1 MANSNVFQ
9 LSQPGTFSDPLTE
22 VLRNGARALLSQAVE
37 AEVAAL
43 LNRHADQLT
52 DDGRQRLVR
61 HGHLPEREIV
71 TGIGP
76 VAVRCPRVRDRVGDG
91 SERIRFS
98 SAILPPYARRSK
110 SLEVLIPILY
120 LKGVSTGDFEEA
132 LLALLGKDV
141 GGLSASTI
149 GRLKDAWSDEH
160 ARWSKRDLSAK
171 RYVYFWADGIHVQ
184 ARLEDDAQCLL
195 VIIGAT
201 PEGKKELVGLID
213 GVRESTQS
221 WRELLLDLKRRGL
234 AIGPELAVADG
245 ALGFWQAVEEV
256 WPKTRGQRCWVH
268 KTANILNK
276 LPKSLQ
282 SKAKRALQEIRMAET
297 KKDALIAFDAFVE
310 TWSPKYEKAVECL
323 TKDRDV
329 LLAFYDFP
337 AEHWKHL
344 RTSNPIESSFATVRH
359 RTVRSKGCLSN
370 RTALAMIYKLAE
382 AAEKSW
388 RRLDGH
394 NQLPKI
400 ILGIKFADG
409 IEVVRSQAQ
418 TARSIRSLFASRTF
432 SRRLARERVD
442 TDTVSPIGASMPA
455 IGA

>member
-1 MANSNVFQ
+1 VTETNVFQ

-22 VLRNGARALLSQAVE
+22 VLRNGARALLAQAVE
-37 AEVAAL
+37 AELSAL
-43 LNRHADQLT
+43 LGGHADKLT

-61 HGHLPEREIV
+61 HGHLPERDIM

-76 VAVRCPRVRDRVGDG
+76 VAVRCPRVRDRGGEG
-91 SERIRFS
+91 SGRIRFS

-132 LLALLGKDV
+132 LAALLGKDA

-149 GRLKDAWSDEH
+149 GRLKEAWSDEH
-160 ARWSKRDLSAK
+160 ARWSRRDLSSK
-171 RYVYFWADGIHVQ
+171 RYVYFWVDGIHVQ

-213 GVRESTQS
+213 GVRESAQS

-234 AIGPELAVADG
+234 AIAPELAVADG
-245 ALGFWQAVEEV
+245 ALGFWKAVEEV

-268 KTANILNK
+268 KTANLLNK
-276 LPKSLQ
+276 LPKSQ
-282 SKAKRALQEIRMAET
+282 QPKAKQALQEIWMAET
-297 KKDALIAFDAFVE
+297 KKDALVAFDAFVE
-310 TWSPKYEKAVECL
+310 TFGLKYDKAVECL
-323 TKDRDV
+323 TKDREA

-344 RTSNPIESSFATVRH
+344 RTTNPIESSFATVRH

-370 RTALAMIYKLAE
+370 KTALAMIFKLAE

-394 NQLPKI
+394 NQLPKL
-400 ILGIKFADG
+400 ILGVKFADG
-409 IEVVRSQAQ
+409 IEVVRPQAQ
-418 TARSIRSLFASRTF
+418 AA
-432 SRRLARERVD
+432 A
-442 TDTVSPIGASMPA
+442 A
-455 IGA
+455 